1 MKFGT
6 PIQTPP
12 VQTDKKK
19 RTELR
24 HPAGARRTRLN
35 RRPSRSRN
43 GTEQDPQTIQQSPP
57 RAASMTIIITGNFE
71 QLPDA
76 QKALAD
82 LAAAGIAAEQ
92 MSTFFVSPSAEPD
105 QYFEGDGPPPV
116 DEAAKGGASGA
127 AVGAAV
133 GAVAGLATLPL
144 LGPAAVAVAGAG
156 AYVGSFAGA
165 MLKVEDHNEPGA
177 ETPAEVLPDP
187 SLRRK
192 AGSLIAVAAS
202 APELQRKVADILR
215 TRGGTDIERTEG
227 RLVGGQWTDF
237 DPLAPLRLID
247 A

>member
-1 MKFGT
+1 MKSGT
-6 PIQTPP
+6 PTL
-12 VQTDKKK
+12 TDEKSK
-19 RTELR
+19 RSELR
-24 HPAGARRTRLN
+24 YPAGARRARLN
-35 RRPSRSRN
+35 RRQSRSRN
-43 GTEQDPQTIQQSPP
+43 GTEQGPQTIQQRPP
-57 RAASMTIIITGNFE
+57 RAASMTTIITGNFE

-82 LAAAGIAAEQ
+82 LAQAGIAAEQ
-92 MSTFFVSPSAEPD
+92 MTTFFVSPSAEPD
-105 QYFEGDGPPPV
+105 QYFDGDGPPPV

-127 AVGAAV
+127 VVGAAV

-165 MLKVEDHNEPGA
+165 MLKVEDHNEPCA
-177 ETPAEVLPDP
+177 ETPAEVLPA
-187 SLRRK
+187 SSRRK

-227 RLVGGQWTDF
+227 TLTGGQWTDF